1 MSAVCSGRSLCL
13 HKFIKFQKQ
22 NNMVWKSANKD
33 LDRNVIRFV
42 PVLPQTEN
50 LMVNLSK
57 GTKQT
62 VTLSSST
69 KYKETTV
76 DNRKSIYKDVER
88 PETAVSM
95 LLLDIWSCCSSCCSN
110 FRDKDLPV
118 PSYLQK
124 KKAIEI
130 SS

>member
-57 GTKQT
+57 GRKQT
-62 VTLSSST
+62 VTLSVCHQVQNT
-69 KYKETTV
+69 KKQLLIIGNLYTKMLR
-76 DNRKSIYKDVER
+76 DLKQQYPCFCLIYGLAARVAAAILEIK
-88 PETAVSM
+88 TF
-95 LLLDIWSCCSSCCSN
+95 L
-110 FRDKDLPV
+110 
-118 PSYLQK
+118 YLHTFK
-124 KKAIEI
+124 KRRL
-130 SS
+130 